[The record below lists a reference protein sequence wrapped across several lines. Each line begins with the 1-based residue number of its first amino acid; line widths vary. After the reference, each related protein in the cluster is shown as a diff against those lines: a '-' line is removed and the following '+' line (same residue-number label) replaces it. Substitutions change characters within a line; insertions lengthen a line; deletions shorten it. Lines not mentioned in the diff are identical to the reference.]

1 MAVEKTGDVS
11 NAAVSQF
18 ESLVGSVKSP
28 LTLVERSVGN
38 EHGLLDSGGVGSKH
52 DGFLARLKTGSP
64 NRLVYQTTSV
74 PKRPN
79 GTVIK
84 FQMLTQGESVA

>member
-52 DGFLARLKTGSP
+52 DGFLAR
-64 NRLVYQTTSV
+64 
-74 PKRPN
+74 
-79 GTVIK
+79 
-84 FQMLTQGESVA
+84 